1 MNMNRFVVLV
11 VLLMFMGLVLWLF
24 LISVVYNIVDVVDIN
39 VMGLIYVDLCIVM
52 VFDMIF
58 FG

>member
-52 VFDMIF
+52 VFDMFF